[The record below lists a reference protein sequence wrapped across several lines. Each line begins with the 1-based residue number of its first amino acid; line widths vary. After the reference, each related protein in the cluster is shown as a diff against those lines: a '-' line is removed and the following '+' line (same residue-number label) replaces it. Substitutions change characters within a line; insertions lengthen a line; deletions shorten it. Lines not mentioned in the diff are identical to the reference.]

1 MEKALA
7 YMRVSTDGQGIDGF
21 GMAAQ
26 DRDVARF
33 EQTFG
38 VTVVERV
45 YEVES
50 GKNNNRP
57 KLKWAARYCKKHG
70 LILLIAKIDRL
81 GRDAFHIAEL
91 ISSGIEIKAADK
103 PFATKLELLEEACK
117 AQRVGEDIS
126 RRTKEGIQEKLRRG
140 EPMGEN
146 AKVLALR
153 NRYLSERYARR
164 MDRKFE
170 KYRAEGFTTERQLM
184 KTLKIRGAQNYR
196 NKKRWSAS
204 MVHDLLI
211 KIKQL
216 SQMETQDSFKILR
229 RFIACFTQSEEQAE
243 GILKEHYISI
253 VTEAS
258 KGKGGF
264 LEDFTLMLKRVR
276 EIALKA
282 IQDKTLPEKC
292 WTERAAFFPLSSAM
306 SENHKEAFC
315 LRFYRDMTEA
325 EIAEKLRLTVK
336 QIQILLQQALHDVST
351 HSIIKI
357 DRIATV

>member
-164 MDRKFE
+164 MERKFE
-170 KYRAEGFTTERQLM
+170 KYRAEGFITERQLM
-184 KTLKIRGAQNYR
+184 KTLKVRGAPNYR

-204 MVHDLLI
+204 MVHAILI
-211 KIKQL
+211 KIKL
-216 SQMETQDSFKILR
+216 LPQMERQDSYTILR
-229 RFIACFTQSEEQAE
+229 RFMACFTQDEEQAE
-243 GILKEHYISI
+243 ILLKEHYLSI
-253 VTEAS
+253 VNEAS
-258 KGKGGF
+258 KGAGGF
-264 LEDFTLMLKRVR
+264 LEDFTLMMKRVR
-276 EIALKA
+276 DIGLGV
-282 IQDKTLPEKC
+282 ISDKVLAEKC
-292 WTERAAFFPLSSAM
+292 WTERTSFFPLSSAM
-306 SENHKEAFC
+306 TDNHKEAFC
-315 LRFYRDMTEA
+315 LRFYRDLSET
-325 EIAEKLRLTVK
+325 EIADRLKLTVK

-351 HSIIKI
+351 QSIVKI
-357 DRIATV
+357 PAIASL